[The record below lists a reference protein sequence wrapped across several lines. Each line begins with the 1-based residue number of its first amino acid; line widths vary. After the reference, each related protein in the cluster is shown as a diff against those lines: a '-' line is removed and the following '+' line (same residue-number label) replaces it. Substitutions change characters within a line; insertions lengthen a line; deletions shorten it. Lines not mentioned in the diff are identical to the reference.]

1 MVFEIYYTKST
12 PLCQQI
18 IPHILSII
26 AIHCKD
32 SPRIFGAMRLLNI
45 VENSRKVLIFVECE
59 GIILTSVKLG
69 VKEFAKW
76 LKKRQRQNVSF
87 TSEY

>member
-1 MVFEIYYTKST
+1 MLYYTKSA
-12 PLCQQI
+12 PPCQQI
-18 IPHILSII
+18 IPHILSIF

-32 SPRIFGAMRLLNI
+32 SPHIFGASRLLNI
-45 VENSRKVLIFVECE
+45 VENSRKGLIFAEGG
-59 GIILTSVKLG
+59 GIILISVKLG